1 MRSCVG
7 FLMFNKYYLSLQVF
21 TAMDTDLTA
30 YEKLAKD
37 LSKHFAEEYVD
48 SNEFAKLKEH
58 ERIRLLARFLDENV
72 VVSAQELWRA
82 HVHIFGKAMPVYI
95 MESAMSLT
103 NKDKKPA
110 DIERNLHCAEN
121 LLCNVNAN
129 ARKDTS
135 MIR

>member
-1 MRSCVG
+1 MA
-7 FLMFNKYYLSLQVF
+7 FLMLNNAHISLQVF

-58 ERIRLLARFLDENV
+58 ERVRLLARFLDENV

-82 HVHIFGKAMPVYI
+82 HVHIFGKAMPV
-95 MESAMSLT
+95 MGLT
-103 NKDKKPA
+103 NKDKTPA

-121 LLCNVNAN
+121 LLCIINAN
-129 ARKDTS
+129 ARKNPS